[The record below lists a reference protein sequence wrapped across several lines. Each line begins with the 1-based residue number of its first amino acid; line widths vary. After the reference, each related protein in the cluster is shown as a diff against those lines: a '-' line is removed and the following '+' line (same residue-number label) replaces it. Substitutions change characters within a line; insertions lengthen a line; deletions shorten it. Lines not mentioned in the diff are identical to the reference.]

1 MLYIMEQALRFALTV
16 ALVGIAAHFLGE
28 ALPRRWFDASR
39 FPYRA
44 FAFERNGRFY
54 EALGIRRWKGLLPDK
69 SRFAPGAYKKSI
81 RAGQQTSAH
90 MERLLQETCVAE
102 MVHLILML
110 LSPIIYWINPTGLG
124 AAIAIVYALS
134 HVPFI
139 IIQRYNRPTLV
150 TLSKRLKEREER
162 IKHAHTDPVR

>member
-102 MVHLILML
+102 LIHWL
-110 LSPIIYWINPTGLG
+110 LLLLCPVLLLTMEG
-124 AAIAIVYALS
+124 AAAVVMTVLYGLS
-134 HVPFI
+134 NIPFI
-139 IIQRYNRPTLV
+139 MIQRYNRP
-150 TLSKRLKEREER
+150 RLAEFHAR
-162 IKHAHTDPVR
+162 ILGAPAAAAAAA